1 MRHNCGEHSQLCKNS
16 PSPLLSLMVVFLHL
30 SASLHRLASLLV
42 FCLHV
47 QDDKK
52 YNIIFEDPAFPQ
64 IGKNGK
70 PDGLGDT
77 WIVFYTLYEYES
89 NGEKK
94 IGKSPFF
101 DANPKEYTYTGTHKA
116 YEG

>member
-1 MRHNCGEHSQLCKNS
+1 M
-16 PSPLLSLMVVFLHL
+16 
-30 SASLHRLASLLV
+30 
-42 FCLHV
+42 
-47 QDDKK
+47 
-52 YNIIFEDPAFPQ
+52 
-64 IGKNGK
+64 
-70 PDGLGDT
+70 
-77 WIVFYTLYEYES
+77 IVFYTLYEYES